1 MDRDSK
7 LMRGKKPFIFT
18 NCKTGE
24 GVDDLIALIMDM
36 ALFDVKPTPNASA
49 AE

>member
-1 MDRDSK
+1 MDRDSR
-7 LMRGKKPFIFT
+7 LMRGKKPFVFT

-24 GVDDLIALIMDM
+24 GIDALIALIMDM
-36 ALFDVKPTPNASA
+36 ALFDVKPEPAATA